1 MCIEER
7 RMTRSRRTLLV
18 ACVIVAIVGVV
29 ILSRASR
36 ATPHVRDQVLA
47 ALNERFQSE
56 VAFDRFQV
64 SVFPRPA
71 ISGSGLTVQWQG
83 RNDVPPLVKV
93 GTFGASAGVFGLLST
108 PVRLRTVDLDR
119 LEVHIPPGGVR
130 ATGGDSPE
138 SGEERPRGTAGASD
152 NRTDDDHRRSRMVID
167 EIVAHAAQ
175 LQIASKQP
183 GRLPRVFNIHDLHI
197 TGYGEQDG
205 AEFRAVLTNP
215 LPQGRV
221 NTKGRFGPWQPR
233 DPRTTPIAGEYDFT
247 NADMNTIDG
256 LGGTLSSRGTYT
268 GVLERIAIAG
278 HTDVPDFSI
287 DIAGRPVPLE
297 TRFKAVVDGTNGNT
311 WLEQVDARLLESHI
325 HAKGAV
331 VRTKD
336 VKGRHVALDITID
349 QARIEDML
357 RLAMKAGKPPLTGA
371 VRMNCTFRLP
381 AGKADVI
388 RRLRLDGEFALARA
402 RFTSLDVQK
411 RIETLSRKGRGD
423 DGAVGGES
431 VVSQLGGRF
440 RLRNASLT
448 FSNLTFAVPGA
459 VVQLAGSYHL
469 ETEAL
474 DFTGDLL
481 LDASLRETTSGFK
494 AFMARII
501 QPLFRRKG
509 GGSKIPIRIGG
520 TPAKPEFGLDVKRAL
535 LPG

>member
-1 MCIEER
+1 
-7 RMTRSRRTLLV
+7 MTRSRRTLLV
-18 ACVIVAIVGVV
+18 ACVIVVIVAVV

-47 ALNERFQSE
+47 ALNERFESE

-64 SVFPRPA
+64 GVFPRPA
-71 ISGSGLTVQWQG
+71 ISGSGLTVRWQG
-83 RNDVPPLVKV
+83 RTDVPPLVKV
-93 GTFGASAGVFGLLST
+93 GTFGASAGVFGLLRT

-119 LEVHIPPGGVR
+119 LEIHIPPGGVR
-130 ATGGDSPE
+130 PTRGE
-138 SGEERPRGTAGASD
+138 SSKSDGERPRGTAGASD
-152 NRTDDDHRRSRMVID
+152 DRTDDDHRRTRLVID

-183 GRLPRVFNIHDLHI
+183 GKLPRVFDIHDLHI
-197 TGYGEQDG
+197 SGYGEQAG

-233 DPRTTPIAGEYDFT
+233 DPRTTPINGEYEFT

-256 LGGTLSSRGTYT
+256 LGGTLSSRGTYA
-268 GVLERIAIAG
+268 GVLERIEVAG
-278 HTDVPDFSI
+278 DTDVPDFSI
-287 DIAGRPVPLE
+287 DIAGRPVPLK

-331 VRTKD
+331 VRTED

-349 QARIEDML
+349 HARIEDVL
-357 RLAMKAGKPPLTGA
+357 RLAVKAAKPPLTGA

-381 AGKADVI
+381 VGKADVV
-388 RRLRLDGEFALARA
+388 RRLRLDGEFALDRA
-402 RFTSLDVQK
+402 RFTSLNVQK
-411 RIETLSRKGRGD
+411 RIETLSKKGRGD
-423 DGAVGGES
+423 DGPDGGES
-431 VVSQLGGRF
+431 VVSHLRGRF
-440 RLRNASLT
+440 RLRNAALT

-459 VVQLAGSYHL
+459 VVQLAGTYHL
-469 ETEAL
+469 EHEVL
-474 DFTGDLL
+474 DFKGDLL

-494 AFMARII
+494 AFIGTI
-501 QPLFRRKG
+501 VQPLFRRKG

-520 TPAKPEFGLDVKRAL
+520 TPARPEFGLDVKRAL